1 MSRTPVDPSRAFL
14 PSVLVVEDEPRMR
27 EMLMRSVSE
36 MGLPAR
42 AAGSAEEAARVLSR
56 EPVTILMLDLNLPGT
71 GGLEFL
77 EQVRRDHP
85 HLQAIVITGFGS
97 LEAARVAI
105 HLNVIDFLTKPFT
118 LDDLD
123 AALSRAQER
132 LRALAAQPT
141 ETSLAASAA
150 EDAAAGTPSGST
162 LEEVEREHVLAVLSR
177 NNGNRAAAARELGI
191 SERALYYRLSRYQPG

>member
-42 AAGSAEEAARVLSR
+42 AARSAEEAARIVSR

-132 LRALAAQPT
+132 LRGLAAQPT

-150 EDAAAGTPSGST
+150 EDAAASPGGNT